1 MTRKRGTPRRGSA
14 WYARKEQRQRR
25 EELERAL
32 VIASS
37 LLRKKTREEEK
48 VRLSDIAEKEID
60 RGTMDTVM
68 LEGSNEQL
76 YPACIVEEDP
86 TLADLPTLEAPCDTG
101 RSGRGEGNLNLGLD
115 DDPPGCIV
123 EEVPWPDLEA
133 EVDAGCATRKE
144 GWQDDVKSRTPEAEG
159 DDLRGSLRE
168 EHLALVF
175 ELRGH
180 MADLEYRAHIMGQ
193 RLDAF
198 LDVFPFA
205 PARQSFAFTASSTWK
220 TKAGDRSPFP

>member
-1 MTRKRGTPRRGSA
+1 VVRPAGFCL
-14 WYARKEQRQRR
+14 YARKEHRQCR

-48 VRLSDIAEKEID
+48 ARLSNIAEKEID
-60 RGTMDTVM
+60 HGTMDTVM

-86 TLADLPTLEAPCDTG
+86 TLADFPTLEVPYGTG

-123 EEVPWPDLEA
+123 EEVPWQELEA
-133 EVDAGCATRKE
+133 EADAGGVTGKE
-144 GWQDDVKSRTPEAEG
+144 GWQDDVKGSSPEAEG
-159 DDLRGSLRE
+159 DDMRGSLRE

-180 MADLEYRAHIMGQ
+180 MADLEFRAHIMGQ
-193 RLDAF
+193 RIDEF
-198 LDVFPFA
+198 LDIFPFVL
-205 PARQSFAFTASSTWK
+205 ARQSFAFTASSTRK
-220 TKAGDRSPFP
+220 AKAGGRSLFP

>member
-1 MTRKRGTPRRGSA
+1 MPRRGSA

-25 EELERAL
+25 EELERAM

-48 VRLSDIAEKEID
+48 VRLSDIAEKEIG

-133 EVDAGCATRKE
+133 EVDAGCATGKE
-144 GWQDDVKSRTPEAEG
+144 GRQDDVKRKTPDAEG
-159 DDLRGSLRE
+159 GDLHGFLRE
-168 EHLALVF
+168 EHLSLVF
-175 ELRGH
+175 E
-180 MADLEYRAHIMGQ
+180 
-193 RLDAF
+193 
-198 LDVFPFA
+198 P
-205 PARQSFAFTASSTWK
+205 
-220 TKAGDRSPFP
+220 